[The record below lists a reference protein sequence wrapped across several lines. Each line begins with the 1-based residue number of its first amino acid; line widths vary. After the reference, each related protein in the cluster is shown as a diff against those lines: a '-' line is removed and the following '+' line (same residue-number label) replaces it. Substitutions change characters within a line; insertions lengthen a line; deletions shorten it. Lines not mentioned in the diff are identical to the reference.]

1 MDRSKQLGS
10 ERIGT
15 LLLKFSIPAIIG
27 MLVNALYN
35 IVDRIFVGRGVNPLA
50 ISGIV
55 IAFPIMLVIMAFGML
70 VGIGASAL
78 VSIRLGQQR
87 KDEAEQILGNAFM
100 LNVIISVVLTI
111 LGLVFLDPLLR
122 IFGASGTVLTY
133 SKQYTSIILYGVI
146 FQNMAFGMNH
156 NIRAQGNP
164 TAAMLTMLIGAV
176 LNTILDPIFIFVF
189 NMGIQGAA
197 IATVI
202 SQIVSSIWVLSYFFR
217 GKAPLK
223 IHNRNLK
230 LRKTIVL
237 GIFSIGVS
245 PFAMQLGASAITII
259 TNSALIKYGGDIA
272 VAAMGVIN
280 SVAMLIL
287 MPIFGIN
294 QGVQPI
300 IGYNYGAQQFDRV
313 KKALK
318 LAILGATAISTTGFL
333 IVELFPGA
341 IIGLFGKGEE
351 LINVGSRGI
360 RIFLVMLPI
369 IAFQIVS
376 ANYFQAVGKPKH
388 SMFLS
393 LSRQVII
400 LIPLL
405 LILPGIFRLD
415 GVWIAGPASDF
426 LSSLLTAFF
435 IIKELKNLH
444 EKHIESNLENV

>member
-10 ERIGT
+10 ERVGT

-35 IVDRIFVGRGVNPLA
+35 IVDRIFVGRGVSPLA

-55 IAFPIMLVIMAFGML
+55 IAFPITIVIMAFGML

-100 LNVIISVVLTI
+100 LNIIISLILTT
-111 LGLVFLDPLLR
+111 LGLVFLDPILK
-122 IFGASGTVLTY
+122 IFGASSTVLTY

-176 LNTILDPIFIFVF
+176 LNTILDPLFIFVF
-189 NMGIQGAA
+189 HMGIQGAA

-202 SQIVSSIWVLSYFFR
+202 SQIVSAIWVLSYFFR
-217 GKAPLK
+217 GKALLK
-223 IHNRNLK
+223 IHRKNLK
-230 LRKTIVL
+230 LRKNIIL

-245 PFAMQLGASAITII
+245 PFAMQLAASVINII
-259 TNSALIKYGGDIA
+259 LNSSLIKYGGDIA

-300 IGYNYGAQQFDRV
+300 IGFNYGAEQFDRV

-333 IVELFPGA
+333 IVELFPSL
-341 IIGLFGKGEE
+341 IIGLFGKGTD
-351 LINVGSRGI
+351 LISVGSRGI
-360 RIFLVMLPI
+360 RIFLSMLPI
-369 IAFQIVS
+369 IGFQIVS

-405 LILPGIFRLD
+405 LILPGILRLD

-435 IIKELKNLH
+435 IIREMKNLN
-444 EKHIESNLENV
+444 KMHIESNAENA

>member
-10 ERIGT
+10 ERVGT

-35 IVDRIFVGRGVNPLA
+35 IVDRIFVGRGVSPLA

-55 IAFPIMLVIMAFGML
+55 IAFPITIVIMAFGML

-100 LNVIISVVLTI
+100 LNIIISLILTT
-111 LGLVFLDPLLR
+111 LGLVFLDPILK
-122 IFGASGTVLTY
+122 IFGASSTVLTY

-176 LNTILDPIFIFVF
+176 LNTILDPLFIFVF
-189 NMGIQGAA
+189 HMGIQGAA

-202 SQIVSSIWVLSYFFR
+202 SQIVSAIWVLSYFFR
-217 GKAPLK
+217 GKALLK
-223 IHNRNLK
+223 IHRKNLK
-230 LRKTIVL
+230 LRKNIIL

-245 PFAMQLGASAITII
+245 PFAMQLAASVINII
-259 TNSALIKYGGDIA
+259 LNSSLIKYGGDIA

-300 IGYNYGAQQFDRV
+300 IGFNYGAEQFDRV

-333 IVELFPGA
+333 IVELFPSV
-341 IIGLFGKGEE
+341 IIGLFGKGTD
-351 LINVGSRGI
+351 LISVGSRGI
-360 RIFLVMLPI
+360 RIFLSMLPI
-369 IAFQIVS
+369 IGFQIVS

-405 LILPGIFRLD
+405 LILPGILRLD

-435 IIKELKNLH
+435 IIREMKNLN
-444 EKHIESNLENV
+444 KMHIESNAENA

>member
-1 MDRSKQLGS
+1 MDRSKQLGTES
-10 ERIGT
+10 VGT

-35 IVDRIFVGRGVNPLA
+35 IVDRIFVGKFVSPIA

-55 IAFPIMLVIMAFGML
+55 IAFPITIVIMAFGML

-78 VSIRLGQQR
+78 VSIRLGQQK
-87 KDEAEQILGNAFM
+87 KDEAEQILGNAFI
-100 LNVIISVVLTI
+100 LTIIISIVITV
-111 LGLVFLDPLLR
+111 LGLIFLEPLL
-122 IFGASGTVLTY
+122 ILFGASEQVLGY

-164 TAAMLTMLIGAV
+164 KAAMLTMLIGAI
-176 LNTILDPIFIFVF
+176 LNTILDPLFIIVF
-189 NMGIQGAA
+189 HMGIQGAA

-202 SQIVSSIWVLSYFFR
+202 SQIVSCIWVLSYFFR
-217 GKAPLK
+217 GKATLK
-223 IHNRNLK
+223 IHRRNLA
-230 LRKTIVL
+230 LRKNIIL
-237 GIFSIGVS
+237 SIFSIGVS
-245 PFAMQLGASAITII
+245 PFAMQLAASVINII
-259 TNSALIKYGGDIA
+259 LNSNLIRYGGDIA

-280 SVAMLIL
+280 SVTMLIL

-300 IGYNYGAQQFDRV
+300 IGFNYGAKQFDRV

-318 LAILGATAISTTGFL
+318 LAILGATTISTAGFIL
-333 IVELFPGA
+333 VQLAPTK
-341 IIGLFGKGEE
+341 IISLFGGGSEF
-351 LINVGSRGI
+351 ISVGSSGM
-360 RIFLVMLPI
+360 RIFLAMLPI
-369 IAFQIVS
+369 IGFQIVS

-405 LILPGIFRLD
+405 LILPRLLELK
-415 GVWIAGPASDF
+415 GVWLAGPTADF
-426 LSSLLTAFF
+426 LSSLITAFF
-435 IIKELKNLH
+435 IIREMKNLNKMH
-444 EKHIESNLENV
+444 NDVQISEA